1 MTDTPHLGLP
11 TLAAAQAQKHVTHN
25 EALHRL
31 DALVMLAVADRDLAA
46 PPAAPAEGDRYLVPT
61 GAAGGFAGRAG
72 QIAHY
77 VDGGWDFYAPRPG
90 WLCWVADE
98 GVLLAWT
105 GAAWR
110 PVVETGLTGAALQNL
125 GMLGVGTTADAGNP
139 FAVKLNNAL
148 WAARGV
154 GEGGDG
160 SLRYKLNKESAA
172 GTLSLLMQTAWS
184 GRAEIGL
191 AGDDDLRFKVSPDG
205 AAWFDAL
212 RIDRASGRVFFP
224 ATGGPREVL
233 TADREYFVRTDGSDT
248 NVGALNSPG
257 GAFRTFQ
264 CAVDVVRE
272 TLDLAGRAV
281 TIRAGNAGVFG
292 GVTVRGPLVGAR
304 GPDALALIGDTTD
317 PTRVVMQ
324 TADAT
329 SVMRGEDGA
338 QFTASGFKL
347 TSMAGVLIDAARFS
361 SVMVQGPMDF
371 GATGPAGDHLFAR
384 RMSYLGISG
393 AYTISG
399 GGRNHYRAA
408 NNSIVSAQSV
418 TVTAIGTPAFSQ
430 AVIGLTAIAE
440 LILTPATF
448 AGSINGPQYIIDA
461 NSVLIAPGTVLPGSS
476 PGALA
481 TGGQIA

>member
-31 DALVMLAVADRDLAA
+31 DALVMLAVADRDLAT
-46 PPAAPAEGDRYLVPT
+46 PPAAPAEGDRYLVPAV
-61 GAAGGFAGRAG
+61 AAGDFAGRAG
-72 QIAHY
+72 QIAHR

-105 GAAWR
+105 GAVWR

-125 GMLGVGTTADAGNP
+125 GMLGIGTTADAGNP
-139 FAVKLNNAL
+139 FAAKLNNAL

-233 TADREYFVRTDGSDT
+233 TADREYFVRTDGSDANT
-248 NVGALNSPG
+248 GRVNSAA

-264 CAVDVVRE
+264 RAVDVVRE
-272 TLDLAGRAV
+272 TLDLAGRTV
-281 TIRAGNAGVFG
+281 TIRAGNAGTYTG
-292 GVTVRGPLVGAR
+292 GFDLRGPLVGAR
-304 GPDALALIGDTTD
+304 GPDALVILGDTAAPATMVMSTTGTV
-317 PTRVVMQ
+317 PVVRASNGGQLSIAGFRLSSAGGPLVEALQHAAVHVTGAMDYG
-324 TADAT
+324 ACP
-329 SVMRGEDGA
+329 GGA
-338 QFTASGFKL
+338 QIS
-347 TSMAGVLIDAARFS
+347 
-361 SVMVQGPMDF
+361 
-371 GATGPAGDHLFAR
+371 AR
-384 RMSYLGISG
+384 RLARIQIGASY
-393 AYTISG
+393 AVSG
-399 GGRNHYRAA
+399 GAAQHLRAA
-408 NNSIVSAQSV
+408 NAGMVILEAVAV
-418 TVTAIGTPAFSQ
+418 TLSGTPAFTTFAAATVLSQ
-430 AVIGLTAIAE
+430 VVTTGS
-440 LILTPATF
+440 TF
-448 AGSINGPQYIIDA
+448 AGAATGSRYAVDLD
-461 NSVLIAPGTVLPGSS
+461 SVIQTSGVTLPGSTA
-476 PGALA
+476 GTAA